1 MGDFSL
7 KLTHNKMKVLVL
19 LACLGVCSAQYHLN
33 TNRNLGN
40 SFSAPS
46 SLYDQ
51 PPNSYGAPV
60 LQSFSA
66 TSNFGGSSRN
76 AFSKNFNGESSYS
89 SGGDSGFSSLGG
101 NSGYSSS
108 GDDVRRV
115 SSIRFGNVG
124 GSGFSSGHYGPSRSS
139 GGNSGYTSG
148 SFSGAGSNGIFHAS
162 NNQNNGFSSG
172 SSGHVELAPCPP
184 FCPDGVSDRS
194 GSYH

>member
-66 TSNFGGSSRN
+66 PSNFGGSSRN

-89 SGGDSGFSSLGG
+89 SGSDSGFISGGSGYFSGGDSGFSSLGG

-148 SFSGAGSNGIFHAS
+148 SFSGAGSNGIFHPITRTMAS
-162 NNQNNGFSSG
+162 
-172 SSGHVELAPCPP
+172 APAA
-184 FCPDGVSDRS
+184 VVM
-194 GSYH
+194 